1 MLLGKNKGNEYAL
14 NLGSSDYFMFLD
26 AGLRNDKTSSV
37 ISLKSY
43 QSNSAIPLYQ
53 NSVWPRSEVAEEIPL
68 ADATMLSNWPRSEVA
83 EETPLADATMVSN
96 WPRSE
101 VAEEIPLAD
110 ATMVSNW
117 PRSEVAEETPLA
129 DATMVSNWPRSEVAE
144 ETPLADATMVS
155 PHISLDTKIANDSR
169 VSPKI
174 SLDPQISGDS
184 RLSTNIPLNTHVAD
198 DSWPFSELPPA
209 LQFVTFCNIEISEE
223 QKHHI
228 SGRYLYNAAEKKVT
242 FDLKLKVDKAEERK
256 SGSIQMIALGISE
269 DDNWGNDLLITCDT
283 QPHISAFGLQK
294 VHVFY
299 V

>member
-1 MLLGKNKGNEYAL
+1 
-14 NLGSSDYFMFLD
+14 
-26 AGLRNDKTSSV
+26 
-37 ISLKSY
+37 
-43 QSNSAIPLYQ
+43 
-53 NSVWPRSEVAEEIPL
+53 
-68 ADATMLSNWPRSEVA
+68 
-83 EETPLADATMVSN
+83 
-96 WPRSE
+96 
-101 VAEEIPLAD
+101 
-110 ATMVSNW
+110 
-117 PRSEVAEETPLA
+117 
-129 DATMVSNWPRSEVAE
+129 
-144 ETPLADATMVS
+144 MVS